1 MSFNWY
7 FFFRAKNGRYA
18 LKAATRRPA
27 VHLPWYLRRDPQK
40 YAAAALISRKPARLY
55 NVKNKCAYKD
65 YCAAAAAS
73 SSAAHGSFDGA
84 GVSTSLRARAS
95 AACCRQSVVKMI
107 PNKTT
112 TRRAY
117 PAATPV

>member
-73 SSAAHGSFDGA
+73 SSAAQGSFDDGA
-84 GVSTSLRARAS
+84 STSLRARAS